1 AAVLRSGDLL
11 GLADEQLVERGAPHR
26 VHEREQTG
34 LRDLHAVDHRE
45 HELAHRERQ
54 RIFHGQL
61 LLLRLRCG
69 FLVHGDSWSRGPL
82 LGRTD
87 SRPDSE
93 SPLRLHDFNNA
104 RDIPGAKQLKTI
116 IDAADE
122 LAKKVVVFQ
131 SDLEQ
136 QANAFGALLAEE
148 LRTWKVK
155 DEEAKRTIETKR
167 QELETQGVRL
177 DMAFIQKLAADE
189 ASH

>member
-104 RDIPGAKQLKTI
+104 RDIPATAMAIRYAETMTHVSKTSAVPEI
-116 IDAADE
+116 TPCRKANMTLPHCASMYDPTA
-122 LAKKVVVFQ
+122 LAVCTGCSF
-131 SDLEQ
+131 
-136 QANAFGALLAEE
+136 AP
-148 LRTWKVK
+148 LRC
-155 DEEAKRTIETKR
+155 
-167 QELETQGVRL
+167 
-177 DMAFIQKLAADE
+177 QKH
-189 ASH
+189 ASTTPATTAPWR

>member
-93 SPLRLHDFNNA
+93 SPLRLDDFNNA
-104 RDIPGAKQLKTI
+104 MDIPGG
-116 IDAADE
+116 AANDVTAASAVADD
-122 LAKKVVVFQ
+122 LAG
-131 SDLEQ
+131 S
-136 QANAFGALLAEE
+136 GIALGG
-148 LRTWKVK
+148 T
-155 DEEAKRTIETKR
+155 EAVTAG
-167 QELETQGVRL
+167 GVAL
-177 DMAFIQKLAADE
+177 GY
-189 ASH
+189 